1 LRHLVDPERLNTQEM
16 IRLLDDQMAKLG
28 EYDHA

>member
-1 LRHLVDPERLNTQEM
+1 LRHLFDPERLNTQDV

-28 EYDHA
+28 EYDNA